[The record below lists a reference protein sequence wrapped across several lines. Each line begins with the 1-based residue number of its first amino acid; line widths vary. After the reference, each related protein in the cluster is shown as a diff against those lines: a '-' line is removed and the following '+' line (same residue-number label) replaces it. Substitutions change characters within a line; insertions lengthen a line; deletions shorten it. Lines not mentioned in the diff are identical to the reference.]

1 MADDKIGGYTQGL
14 LDTVVSLRQE
24 INNLRTAYDIIHS
37 RIESMASRMDKTTGD
52 AVKEAIDIEELARL
66 AVVAAD
72 IAHKGAIV
80 LTESGAIE
88 KTKNTLT
95 ATQNTYDSAQTSTV
109 DSKARQTGGGD
120 CQELIRSRIGHPRP
134 RSIPPR
140 ATKKHQNHL
149 RVDFSFE

>member
-1 MADDKIGGYTQGL
+1 MMADDKISGYTQGL
-14 LDTVVSLRQE
+14 LDTVVSLRME
-24 INNLRTAYDIIHS
+24 IDNLRTAYDIIHR

-80 LTESGAIE
+80 LTETGTIE

-95 ATQNTYDSAQTSTV
+95 ATQNTYDFAQASTV
-109 DSKARQTGGGD
+109 DSKARQTGGG
-120 CQELIRSRIGHPRP
+120 LP
-134 RSIPPR
+134 
-140 ATKKHQNHL
+140 
-149 RVDFSFE
+149 RVDQK